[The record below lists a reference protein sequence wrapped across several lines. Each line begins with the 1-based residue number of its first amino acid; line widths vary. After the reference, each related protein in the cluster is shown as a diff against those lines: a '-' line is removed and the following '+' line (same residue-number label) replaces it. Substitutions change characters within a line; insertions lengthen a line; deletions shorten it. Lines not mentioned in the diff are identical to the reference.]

1 MIPSNESK
9 NMPIELSTAS
19 YQRGAEITHQILSQK
34 ICAVIASSAI
44 DVVSMNAHLDS
55 CEFCHRVGG
64 LLSVEL
70 LSRQT

>member
-19 YQRGAEITHQILSQK
+19 HLRGAEITHRILSQK
-34 ICAVIASSAI
+34 MCAVIASSAV